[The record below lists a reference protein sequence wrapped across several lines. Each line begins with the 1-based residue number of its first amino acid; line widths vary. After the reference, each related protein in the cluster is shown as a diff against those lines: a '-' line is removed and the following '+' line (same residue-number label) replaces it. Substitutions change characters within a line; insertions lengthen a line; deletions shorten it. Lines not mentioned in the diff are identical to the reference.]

1 MYKEYSIGTNLNFL
15 SPDRQKA
22 FESGFYDS
30 PRIYYRSHTRKKK
43 PYLLSG
49 HGLLLYGFQI
59 KSYLFSAG
67 VAGASSAG
75 TAGC

>member
-1 MYKEYSIGTNLNFL
+1 MYKEFSIGTNLNFL
-15 SPDRQKA
+15 SPDRQIA
-22 FESGFYDS
+22 SWSGFYDS
-30 PRIYYRSHTRKKK
+30 PRIYYAFAYPQKK
-43 PYLLSG
+43 PYLHSG

-67 VAGASSAG
+67 VTGASSAG

>member
-30 PRIYYRSHTRKKK
+30 PRIYYRSHSRKK
-43 PYLLSG
+43 SRTS
-49 HGLLLYGFQI
+49 FR
-59 KSYLFSAG
+59 
-67 VAGASSAG
+67 G
-75 TAGC
+75 TAFFYMDFK